1 MVLPVRYQDAEH
13 KLSVLYWYNDY
24 SFGVKDTKTNVM
36 TVRMVIGGAFLDNDD
51 KTNLLPDNYSNPTG
65 TYTPWLPIIIT
76 TSLTLPSS
84 TSV

>member
-1 MVLPVRYQDAEH
+1 
-13 KLSVLYWYNDY
+13 
-24 SFGVKDTKTNVM
+24 M